1 MYSSR
6 GGNAYGQQQPYASQ
20 SSYSQGLGAAYSGSA
35 VGGPDG
41 GSRHSSMLGGA
52 QESDVTG
59 YRGHSSSGAHYV
71 GQYSSVYGSAALSSG
86 QQVSG
91 MSAKGSGTSAL
102 EGRSGYGSAI
112 PDSAKITTGD
122 YSLSS
127 GHGYGHKSDQLYS
140 DKISGYPSVDRHQYG
155 ERQSAYAGRDLQN
168 APAGRF
174 GDSIGFDNQHKADIY
189 DRMDQALLLRQEQ
202 MLKAQSLQSASLDGG
217 SRQADYLAAR
227 GASIRHSAQDLMSY
241 GGRIDAD
248 PCSLSMLS
256 GSSYTGQHASSI
268 LGAAP
273 RRNVDDLMYAQSSS
287 NPGYGVS
294 LPPGRD
300 YASGKGLLDASLDM
314 DYLRGGHPR
323 IDKDDRVGYTREL
336 ERREERRKEHL
347 REREKDR
354 ERDKERER
362 ERERDRQ
369 RKRERERERERILE
383 RRDKE
388 RDRER
393 ERGPEVRRERGAD
406 NRREQTPPRISKDR
420 AERLGTSLTK
430 DLPRK
435 DSPHHE
441 ALHRRRSPVKEKRR
455 EYDCKVY
462 PSSLVVFERDYLSL
476 DKRYPRLF
484 ISPECSKV
492 VVNWPR
498 DNLRLSIRTPVS
510 FEHDFVQEDAG
521 AEQKQRSAMT
531 STEPFKSECATTVW
545 NGKMIL
551 MSGLSQNSLEE
562 LSSERSYDDRVPHF
576 CNMLRFAVLK
586 KDQYL
591 MAIGGPWDAVDGGD
605 PSVDD
610 SSLVQTVLRYAKD
623 VTQLD
628 LKNCR
633 HWNRFLEASSHNWDI
648 CMDGYGV
655 IGLLAAQVMSI
666 HYDRVGKD
674 GLFSHKEVT
683 VLYVPD
689 LSDCLP
695 SIETWREQWLAHKK
709 AVAERRRLLEV
720 KKEKSTEKKEA
731 PKDKEGDSSKEVKG
745 DDKSKKKLESAPA
758 GQEADV
764 TKKQNDEN
772 ELKGNAADKDG
783 GEKQVSD
790 KKGGVAAGDKG
801 SSVEKKEVGES
812 TGVPTSGS
820 GKIGRKKIIK
830 KIVKQ
835 KVAGKKECLDE
846 KNMGENIAISETT
859 GQQDAPF
866 ANAAAVKTFIRKR
879 VVKKVPVAKTV
890 QKDNEGIQ
898 PEVKTDKGT
907 ECSED
912 KAKGKSDSSSP
923 AVVQDATVKTT
934 GKKKVIKKVLKRKLT
949 VAQASE
955 SVPNNDKDDK
965 EGTTIVK
972 AGKELKALGIK
983 TVDAEASSEK
993 KISAKSVTPA
1003 KQDDLGNSN
1012 KAESKVVKEE
1022 KKAEKKVE
1030 EKSGSASKIIKEAD
1044 KQKISSKDGHTDK
1057 RGKSKE
1063 REKSKDEEKKDKE
1076 VKDDSRS
1083 KSSKDVKEKKQL
1095 EEPPRHPGL
1104 FLQTKGSKESKL
1116 RSISLSLDSLLDYTE
1131 KDFEESTFELSLF
1144 AESLYEMLQYQMGCR
1159 LLAFLQKLRVN
1170 FVTKRNQRKRQR
1182 EETSK
1187 GSDKKSLAK
1196 RLKTDKATLEVKSA
1210 KTETQDAANC
1220 EDGKSS
1226 VKEEVTSVDG
1236 VENVK
1241 PEYAYGAQNVKQEDA
1256 NGVENAKPG
1265 DEMDDDG
1272 EDPEEED
1279 PEEED
1284 PEEEDPEEP
1293 EENEEMLDAVPQSDL
1308 PNKARPASSFFIFRR
1323 NIFIYACENI
1333 VVGKTETEMKAEK
1346 VVGDAKSGD
1355 QETPVATSDSKPT
1368 SGSESKANV
1377 EKMETK
1383 KSEKPV
1389 AVDKE
1394 LLQACVEIWLSS
1406 DFAFRFFDRNRV
1418 GYVRVEDMRLIIHNL
1433 GKFLSYRDVKELV
1446 QSALLE
1452 SNTGRDDHILYNK
1465 LVRMADI

>member
-41 GSRHSSMLGGA
+41 GSRHSSMLGSA

-248 PCSLSMLS
+248 PRSLSILS

-273 RRNVDDLMYAQSSS
+273 RRNMDDLMYAQSSS

-383 RRDKE
+383 RHDKE

-498 DNLRLSIRTPVS
+498 DNLRLSIHTPVS

-521 AEQKQRSAMT
+521 AEQKVRPAMT
-531 STEPFKSECATTVW
+531 STEPVKSECATTVW
-545 NGKMIL
+545 NAKMIL

-591 MAIGGPWDAVDGGD
+591 MAIGGSWDTVDGGD

-623 VTQLD
+623 VTKLD

-633 HWNRFLEASSHNWDI
+633 HWNRFLE
-648 CMDGYGV
+648 
-655 IGLLAAQVMSI
+655 I

-709 AVAERRRLLEV
+709 AVAERRCLLEV

-812 TGVPTSGS
+812 IGVPTSGS

-859 GQQDAPF
+859 GQQDVPF

-879 VVKKVPVAKTV
+879 VVKKVPVAKAV

-923 AVVQDATVKTT
+923 AVVQDASVKTT

-949 VAQASE
+949 VAQANE
-955 SVPNNDKDDK
+955 SGPNNNKDDK

-972 AGKELKALGIK
+972 AGKELKALGKK

-1012 KAESKVVKEE
+1012 KAESEVVKEE

-1030 EKSGSASKIIKEAD
+1030 EKNGSASKIIKEAD

-1063 REKSKDEEKKDKE
+1063 REKLKDEEKKDKE
-1076 VKDDSRS
+1076 VKDDSRR

-1159 LLAFLQKLRVN
+1159 LLAFLQKLRVK
-1170 FVTKRNQRKRQR
+1170 FVTKRNLRKRQR

-1187 GSDKKSLAK
+1187 GSDKKSSAK
-1196 RLKTDKATLEVKSA
+1196 RLKTDKATVEVKSA

-1241 PEYAYGAQNVKQEDA
+1241 PEYADGAQNVKQEDA
-1256 NGVENAKPG
+1256 NGVENAKPE
-1265 DEMDDDG
+1265 DEMDDD
-1272 EDPEEED
+1272 DED

-1308 PNKARPASSFFIFRR
+1308 PNK
-1323 NIFIYACENI
+1323 ENI
-1333 VVGKTETEMKAEK
+1333 VVGKTEREMKAEK

-1355 QETPVATSDSKPT
+1355 QETPVATSESKPT
-1368 SGSESKANV
+1368 SGSESKENV

-1394 LLQACVEIWLSS
+1394 LLQ
-1406 DFAFRFFDRNRV
+1406 AFRFFDRNRV

-1465 LVRMADI
+1465 LVRITDI

>member
-41 GSRHSSMLGGA
+41 GSRHSTMLGAA

-174 GDSIGFDNQHKADIY
+174 GDSISFDNQHKADIY

-202 MLKAQSLQSASLDGG
+202 MLKAQSLQSASLDGA

-248 PCSLSMLS
+248 PRSLSMLS

-314 DYLRGGHPR
+314 DYLRGGNPR

-347 REREKDR
+347 REREKDK
-354 ERDKERER
+354 ERDKVRER

-393 ERGPEVRRERGAD
+393 ECGPEVRRERGAD

-441 ALHRRRSPVKEKRR
+441 ASHRRRSPVKEKRR

-498 DNLRLSIRTPVS
+498 DNLRLSIHTPVS

-521 AEQKQRSAMT
+521 AEQKERPAMT
-531 STEPFKSECATTVW
+531 STEPVKSECATTVW
-545 NGKMIL
+545 NAKMIL

-576 CNMLRFAVLK
+576 CNMLRFGVLK

-591 MAIGGPWDAVDGGD
+591 MAIGGPWDTVDGGD

-633 HWNRFLEASSHNWDI
+633 HWNRFLEACFYLWALK
-648 CMDGYGV
+648 
-655 IGLLAAQVMSI
+655 LLDRQIKRATCPLITI

-731 PKDKEGDSSKEVKG
+731 LKDKEGDSSKEVKG
-745 DDKSKKKLESAPA
+745 DDKSKEKLESAPA

-812 TGVPTSGS
+812 TGVPTSS
-820 GKIGRKKIIK
+820 IGKIGRKKIIK

-879 VVKKVPVAKTV
+879 VVKKVPVAKAV

-912 KAKGKSDSSSP
+912 KAKGKSESSIP

-949 VAQASE
+949 VVQANE
-955 SVPNNDKDDK
+955 SVLDNNKDDK

-972 AGKELKALGIK
+972 AGKELKALGKK

-1030 EKSGSASKIIKEAD
+1030 EKSGSASKINKEAD
-1044 KQKISSKDGHTDK
+1044 KQKISSKDAHTDK

-1083 KSSKDVKEKKQL
+1083 KSIKDVKEKKQL

-1104 FLQTKGSKESKL
+1104 FLQTNGSKESKL

-1131 KDFEESTFELSLF
+1131 KDFEESTFEVF
-1144 AESLYEMLQYQMGCR
+1144 
-1159 LLAFLQKLRVN
+1159 
-1170 FVTKRNQRKRQR
+1170 
-1182 EETSK
+1182 
-1187 GSDKKSLAK
+1187 
-1196 RLKTDKATLEVKSA
+1196 
-1210 KTETQDAANC
+1210 
-1220 EDGKSS
+1220 
-1226 VKEEVTSVDG
+1226 
-1236 VENVK
+1236 
-1241 PEYAYGAQNVKQEDA
+1241 YG
-1256 NGVENAKPG
+1256 
-1265 DEMDDDG
+1265 
-1272 EDPEEED
+1272 
-1279 PEEED
+1279 
-1284 PEEEDPEEP
+1284 
-1293 EENEEMLDAVPQSDL
+1293 
-1308 PNKARPASSFFIFRR
+1308 F
-1323 NIFIYACENI
+1323 
-1333 VVGKTETEMKAEK
+1333 
-1346 VVGDAKSGD
+1346 
-1355 QETPVATSDSKPT
+1355 
-1368 SGSESKANV
+1368 
-1377 EKMETK
+1377 
-1383 KSEKPV
+1383 
-1389 AVDKE
+1389 
-1394 LLQACVEIWLSS
+1394 LLQHAP
-1406 DFAFRFFDRNRV
+1406 FFD
-1418 GYVRVEDMRLIIHNL
+1418 
-1433 GKFLSYRDVKELV
+1433 S
-1446 QSALLE
+1446 
-1452 SNTGRDDHILYNK
+1452 ILHGS
-1465 LVRMADI
+1465 